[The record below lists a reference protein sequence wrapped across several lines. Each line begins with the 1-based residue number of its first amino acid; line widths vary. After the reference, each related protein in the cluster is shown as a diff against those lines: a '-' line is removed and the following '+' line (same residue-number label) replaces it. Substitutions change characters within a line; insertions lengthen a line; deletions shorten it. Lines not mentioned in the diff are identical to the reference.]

1 MWSEIVRNI
10 PGWNESESW
19 NRSMY
24 GPRVGLQGGAEMLS
38 DINADEH

>member
-10 PGWNESESW
+10 SGWNESESW

-24 GPRVGLQGGAEMLS
+24 HPRMGLQGWAEMLS
-38 DINADEH
+38 DINADEY

>member
-24 GPRVGLQGGAEMLS
+24 GPRVGLQGGAKMLS
-38 DINADEH
+38 DINADEY